1 MKAEALRK
9 NLHSMIDII
18 EDVDYLKTIQNL
30 LNDKVKIHAG
40 PLSKSEITLLEKRSA
55 NAKAMMPK
63 LKSWKE
69 VKKKL
74 QPGQK

>member
-9 NLHSMIDII
+9 NLHSMIDVI

-30 LNDKVKIHAG
+30 LNDKIKVPIESLTKA
-40 PLSKSEITLLEKRSA
+40 EISMLEKRSA
-55 NAKAMMPK
+55 EAKAMIPK

-74 QPGQK
+74 SSGKK